1 MTEESTKFNTCNTS
15 KTHFSSIFLHFSFKN
30 ISYNESADFQAISL
44 PYCKDGL
51 KMTVLLPKADLVSFE
66 ASLTASKLKQIFADM
81 RNTRE
86 VKFQMPKFT
95 IESELDLKEVFEKL
109 GFGHVFTA
117 ASDDYSNLT
126 NESVFL
132 SMARHKAKIEVNEE
146 GTVAAAATVAKIMA
160 RVIAPSFNKPKFSL
174 RCASFQS
181 NSCAIDRSCTSS
193 EKKTKF
199 FSPGVL

>member
-1 MTEESTKFNTCNTS
+1 MTEENTKFNTCSTS
-15 KTHFSSIFLHFSFKN
+15 KTHLHPIFLLLSFKN

-66 ASLTASKLKQIFADM
+66 ASLTATKLKQIFTDM
-81 RNTRE
+81 RNARE
-86 VKFQMPKFT
+86 VNFQMPKFT

-109 GFGHVFTA
+109 GVGHVFTA

-160 RVIAPSFNKPKFSL
+160 RVIAPSFNKP
-174 RCASFQS
+174 
-181 NSCAIDRSCTSS
+181 
-193 EKKTKF
+193 
-199 FSPGVL
+199 